1 MFQNT
6 LNLKYTAIQIVRKN
20 MNQGNNL
27 EQRNSHSN
35 CTNYDEFIIL
45 LIRLK
50 AEINF
55 SKKRQNN
62 YLFNNKKGPI

>member
-1 MFQNT
+1 
-6 LNLKYTAIQIVRKN
+6 

-35 CTNYDEFIIL
+35 CTNYDEFTIL
-45 LIRLK
+45 FIRLN

-55 SKKRQNN
+55 
-62 YLFNNKKGPI
+62 